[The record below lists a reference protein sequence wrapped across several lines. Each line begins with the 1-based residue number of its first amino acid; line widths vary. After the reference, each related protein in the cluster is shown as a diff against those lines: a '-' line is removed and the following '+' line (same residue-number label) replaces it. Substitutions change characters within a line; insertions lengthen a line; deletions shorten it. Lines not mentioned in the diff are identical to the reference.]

1 MFASRPLK
9 AGLLAA
15 LLALPMLAH
24 ADAAQEA
31 GAKELAAT
39 LNINNMLPGLAQ
51 RTSASALPLLQE
63 YFVKNKIKLS
73 DAQQKKAQE
82 GLKGYGEKIHKLADD
97 YFGSAAV
104 KTQFEQTVVKSFS
117 AQFSGDELKQ
127 INAFYKS
134 AAGQKFMKQQ
144 PQIGDAIAGETLKAA
159 EKALLPKM
167 QAAAEAYGKTIAKK

>member
-9 AGLLAA
+9 AGLVAV
-15 LLALPMLAH
+15 LLSMPLLAH

-39 LNINNMLPGLAQ
+39 LNINNMLPALVE
-51 RTSASALPLLQE
+51 RTTSSGPLLLQD
-63 YFVKNKIKLS
+63 YLGKNKIQLS
-73 DAQQKKAQE
+73 ASQQKKAQA
-82 GLKGYGEKIHKLADD
+82 GLKGYMDGIHKLAAD

-104 KTQFEQTVVKSFS
+104 KQQFEQTVVKNIS
-117 AQFSGDELKQ
+117 AQFSADELKQ

-134 AAGQKFMKQQ
+134 PAGQKLLKQQ
-144 PQIGDAIAGETLKAA
+144 PQIGDAIAGETLKTA
-159 EKALLPKM
+159 EKTLLPKM

>member
-1 MFASRPLK
+1 MFASRSIK
-9 AGLLAA
+9 AGIAA
-15 LLALPMLAH
+15 LLLSLPLLAH

-39 LNINNMLPGLAQ
+39 LNLDSMLPELAQ

-73 DAQQKKAQE
+73 EAQQKKAQA
-82 GLKGYGEKIHKLADD
+82 GLKGYGDNIQKLAAD

-104 KTQFEQTVVKSFS
+104 KQQFEQTVVKNFS
-117 AQFSGDELKQ
+117 AQFSADELKQ

-134 AAGQKFMKQQ
+134 PVGQKFMKQQ
-144 PQIGDAIAGETLKAA
+144 PQIVNGIAGETLKSA

-167 QAAAEAYGKTIAKK
+167 QAAAETYGKTIAKK

>member
-15 LLALPMLAH
+15 LLAMPLLAH

-39 LNINNMLPGLAQ
+39 LNLSNMLPDLAQ
-51 RTSASALPLLQE
+51 RTSASAVPLLQE
-63 YFVKNKIKLS
+63 YFVKNKVQLNE
-73 DAQQKKAQE
+73 AQQKKVQA
-82 GLKGYGEKIHKLADD
+82 GLKGYGENIHKLATD

-104 KTQFEQTVVKSFS
+104 KAQFEQTVVKSFS
-117 AQFSGDELKQ
+117 AQFSADELKQ

-134 AAGQKFMKQQ
+134 AAGQKLMKQQ
-144 PQIGDAIAGETLKAA
+144 PQIINSIAGETLKTA
-159 EKALLPKM
+159 EKTLLPKM
-167 QAAAEAYGKTIAKK
+167 QAAAETYGKTIAKK

>member
-9 AGLLAA
+9 AGLVAV
-15 LLALPMLAH
+15 LLSMPLLAH

-39 LNINNMLPGLAQ
+39 LNLDNMLPDLAQ
-51 RTSASALPLLQE
+51 RTSASAVPLLQE
-63 YFVKNKIKLS
+63 YFVKNKIQLS
-73 DAQQKKAQE
+73 EAQQKKVQA
-82 GLKGYGEKIHKLADD
+82 GLKGYGDNIHKLAAD
-97 YFGSAAV
+97 YFGSASV
-104 KTQFEQTVVKSFS
+104 KTQFEQTVVKNFS
-117 AQFSGDELKQ
+117 AQFSADELKQ

-144 PQIGDAIAGETLKAA
+144 PQIINGIAGETLKTA
-159 EKALLPKM
+159 EKTLLPKM